1 MIELYDGYCITVDAY
16 GYTLSKHTLRFDK
29 KTGKETLSPQ
39 AYCSTLEHALETFV
53 NLKIK
58 TELQND
64 TYTVGEALAVIQH
77 ENHRLQEFLKV
88 SLPSYK
94 VVEER

>member
-16 GYTLSKHTLRFDK
+16 GYTLSKHTFKFDP
-29 KTGKETLSPQ
+29 KTGNEKLVPQ
-39 AYCSTLEHALETFV
+39 AYCSTLKHALETFV
-53 NLKIK
+53 NLRIK
-58 TELQND
+58 TKLQDD
-64 TYTVGEALAVIQH
+64 TYTVGEALAIIQH
-77 ENHRLQEFLKV
+77 EYHRLQEFLEF